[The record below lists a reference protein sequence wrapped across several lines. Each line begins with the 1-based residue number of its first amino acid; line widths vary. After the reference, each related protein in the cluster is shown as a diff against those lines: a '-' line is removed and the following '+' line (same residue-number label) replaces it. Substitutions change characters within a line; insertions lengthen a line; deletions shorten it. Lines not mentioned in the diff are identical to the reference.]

1 MAYVSD
7 WNTVV
12 YFPRLKLSF
21 FKEYGII
28 LITKMDV
35 EERGYGFVD

>member
-1 MAYVSD
+1 MA
-7 WNTVV
+7 

-21 FKEYGII
+21 LKEYGII

-35 EERGYGFVD
+35 EERGYGVVDWNILDTIGF